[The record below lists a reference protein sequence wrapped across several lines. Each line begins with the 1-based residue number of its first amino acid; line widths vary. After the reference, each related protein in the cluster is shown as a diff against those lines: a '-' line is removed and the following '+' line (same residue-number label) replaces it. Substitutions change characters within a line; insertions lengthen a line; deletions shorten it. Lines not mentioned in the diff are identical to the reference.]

1 MYDCFYG
8 MESEQ
13 VSFYRIPKVLFTDE
27 RFKGISAE
35 AKVLYGLLL
44 DRMALSAKNGWMDKN
59 GRVYIAYTIEDIMD
73 TPIRKPE
80 SFSLS
85 ANTTTM
91 RTTLRWTKLSM
102 PLMCLSAITALHV
115 GERKTKL
122 KKTSHQTVSF
132 LYCAQ
137 KLPKVINM
145 MTFGDC
151 FLAGILS

>member
-73 TPIRKPE
+73 AMGCADQK
-80 SFSLS
+80 
-85 ANTTTM
+85 AG
-91 RTTLRWTKLSM
+91 KLLYEREHDYDAYHFALDEIEHAPHV
-102 PLMCLSAITALHV
+102 PLCDH
-115 GERKTKL
+115 
-122 KKTSHQTVSF
+122 
-132 LYCAQ
+132 CAARRRAE
-137 KLPKVINM
+137 
-145 MTFGDC
+145 D
-151 FLAGILS
+151 